1 MTLYGKL
8 NGSYLTV
15 MVEAVVEVV
24 IAERIAI
31 RDLRDQ
37 NHDRSASPDFECAR
51 GCLNAGSKELCQV

>member
-15 MVEAVVEVV
+15 MVV

>member
-24 IAERIAI
+24 ISE
-31 RDLRDQ
+31 
-37 NHDRSASPDFECAR
+37 
-51 GCLNAGSKELCQV
+51 